1 MKLIRTLLLGLALVF
16 AAPVLSSA
24 QETGPDP
31 DIVVHIAS
39 DDVRLGHAGLR
50 FALNRQT
57 SGIQVAVYLNVR
69 AVRLANSAVPQ
80 QVDPRSA
87 KTSFELIDDIVA
99 AGGRVF
105 VCPACTQDAGLD
117 PADFVA
123 GAERSGPDLIE
134 AIMAPGTKIIS
145 F

>member
-1 MKLIRTLLLGLALVF
+1 MKLVHTLLLTLALVF

-24 QETGPDP
+24 QEADPDP
-31 DIVVHIAS
+31 AMVVHIAS

-50 FALNRQT
+50 FALKRQT
-57 SGIQVAVYLNVR
+57 SGIQVAVHLNVR

-80 QVDPRSA
+80 QVDPRSG
-87 KTSFELIDDIVA
+87 KTSFELVDDIVA

-105 VCPACTQDAGLD
+105 VCPKCTQDAGLN
-117 PADFVA
+117 PENFVE
-123 GAERSGPDLIE
+123 GAERTGPELIE
-134 AIMAPGTKIIS
+134 AMMAPGTKIIS